1 MAWKSEEDYN
11 LESEFWNPEEGDVLE
26 GDVLLVKKGNYE
38 KLFMII
44 EDEDG
49 NSWITTQ
56 CARLDFQI
64 KKMKIEEGDIVKLTY
79 NGRVGEN
86 DAHDYKLEVWEE
98 DQISNPCTSIRCL
111 SLNIFYFIFDKVK
124 T

>member
-1 MAWKSEEDYN
+1 MELSIITYRLFHNSTKLFKNGGNKMAWKSEEDYN

-98 DQISNPCTSIRCL
+98 D
-111 SLNIFYFIFDKVK
+111 
-124 T
+124 

>member
-98 DQISNPCTSIRCL
+98 DQISNPCTEREDPVASPSDRVRTTDGL
-111 SLNIFYFIFDKVK
+111 
-124 T
+124 